1 MDIEHG
7 VTLSLTGKEPLL
19 TAVFNPAL
27 NLSSHVYEIALLNLF
42 TYNSIPNITSANN
55 NFYFYN
61 YLNDVEILDKEC
73 TYLLPSE
80 SLLYI
85 EGRLVNAEGKGKAT
99 DIELTNNCAL
109 HLFSEIQYRLNNQII
124 DHVRNPGIA
133 VLMKGYASFTPG
145 EANSLQNA
153 GWGTRI
159 ELKELVDNDGRFNFC
174 IPLKMILGFAE
185 DYKKIIINARH
196 ELVLIRSRQD
206 INCIVSETADTKS
219 KIVLENMHW
228 EMPHVQV
235 SEKQQISLWNILKN
249 DISLRLAFRHWD
261 LIESIAPEINSW
273 TWQIKFN
280 TALETASYVILAFQ
294 SNRNSIT
301 ADSSVFDKINISDL
315 KVYLN
320 SSKFPEENFAVDFD
334 TKNTAQA
341 FEMYANFQSLYYGD
355 SGVRRRGN
363 PLMNRTEFQNCPIFF
378 IDCSHQDETLK
389 SSIVDMKIEIEAK
402 KAFAKNTIAY
412 CLVIHDSVI
421 EMTPSSNQVA
431 KSTQIHSWKWKK
443 EHIDT
448 GVSDSP
454 YLLRTLREG
463 CTSNDHTHGTADTPG
478 TAVLAVEWR

>member
-1 MDIEHG
+1 MLNVREKILVDDS
-7 VTLSLTGKEPLL
+7 VTRLQYHKYKPFGQ
-19 TAVFNPAL
+19 PAFAQ
-27 NLSSHVYEIALLNLF
+27 ND
-42 TYNSIPNITSANN
+42 SISIVIQNEN
-55 NFYFYN
+55 
-61 YLNDVEILDKEC
+61 

-99 DIELTNNCAL
+99 DIELTKNCAL

-133 VLMKGYASFTPG
+133 ALMKGYASFTPG
-145 EANSLQNA
+145 EANLLQNA
-153 GWGTRI
+153 GWGTRS

-185 DYKKIIINARH
+185 DYQKIILNARH

-280 TALETASYVILAFQ
+280 TALETARYVILAFQ

-389 SSIVDMKIEIEAK
+389 SSIVDMKIEIETK

-431 KSTQIHSWKWKK
+431 KRTQI
-443 EHIDT
+443 
-448 GVSDSP
+448 
-454 YLLRTLREG
+454 
-463 CTSNDHTHGTADTPG
+463 
-478 TAVLAVEWR
+478 